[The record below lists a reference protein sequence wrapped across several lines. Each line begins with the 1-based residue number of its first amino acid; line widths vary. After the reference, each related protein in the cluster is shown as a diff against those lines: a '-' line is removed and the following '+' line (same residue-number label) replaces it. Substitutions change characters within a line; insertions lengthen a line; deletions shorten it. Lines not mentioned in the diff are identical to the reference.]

1 MIKIDNKIKNE
12 YRNKNIL
19 ITGGTGS
26 IGIAL
31 VKKLIGCKPKVIKI
45 LTNDE
50 NSIFD
55 SRKILG
61 ENKIIKYIVGDIRDK
76 ERCEL
81 SLRNVDIVFHT
92 AAMKHIDICEENPF
106 DAVKTN
112 VLGTSNILES
122 SILEGVSKFIFIST
136 DKATNPTTTL
146 GASKMLAERLTL
158 VAGTYN
164 ENKKTV
170 FSIVRF
176 GNVIGSRGSVFQIF
190 FQQLKKNLP
199 LTVTDKRMT
208 RFIMSISDAASM
220 ILKIGNIA
228 KDSETFILKMPS
240 VRIEE
245 FAKSMIEVY
254 KQKTGVTKTSK
265 IRISK
270 IREYERFNE
279 MLVTNDEIE
288 FCHDLGDM
296 YKISKKQAKK
306 PLSLKEF
313 NSGTSKKIS
322 KNNLH
327 KVISEIF
334 DEVN

>member
-1 MIKIDNKIKNE
+1 
-12 YRNKNIL
+12 
-19 ITGGTGS
+19 
-26 IGIAL
+26 
-31 VKKLIGCKPKVIKI
+31 
-45 LTNDE
+45 
-50 NSIFD
+50 
-55 SRKILG
+55 
-61 ENKIIKYIVGDIRDK
+61 
-76 ERCEL
+76 
-81 SLRNVDIVFHT
+81 
-92 AAMKHIDICEENPF
+92 
-106 DAVKTN
+106 
-112 VLGTSNILES
+112 
-122 SILEGVSKFIFIST
+122 
-136 DKATNPTTTL
+136 
-146 GASKMLAERLTL
+146 MLAERLTL

-228 KDSETFILKMPS
+228 NDSETFILKMPS
-240 VRIEE
+240 VKIED

-254 KQKTGVTKTSK
+254 KQKTGITKTSK